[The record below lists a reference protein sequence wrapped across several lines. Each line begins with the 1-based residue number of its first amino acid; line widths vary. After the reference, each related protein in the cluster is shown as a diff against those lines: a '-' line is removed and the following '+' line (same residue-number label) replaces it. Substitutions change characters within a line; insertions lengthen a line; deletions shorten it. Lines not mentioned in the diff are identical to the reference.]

1 MELIP
6 FNHIEQGPDE
16 SQRKIVPFND
26 ILEIS
31 QSTIESDPDDVFK
44 VDHNLNDSLE
54 KIVSFDVVLE
64 VPQFI
69 CDTEEF
75 ADASFDDI
83 LEITQSSDDLLSDD
97 DEIYRK
103 MTVESFDDIFNVD
116 SKLDNLLENNVSFD
130 DVLELSQSTSDEVL
144 EITQPFDEF
153 PSEDDEAEGKM
164 IVESI
169 KDLGDI
175 DLL

>member
-6 FNHIEQGPDE
+6 FNQVEQGPDD

-31 QSTIESDPDDVFK
+31 QSTIESDPDDVLK

-54 KIVSFDVVLE
+54 KIVSFDDVLE
-64 VPQFI
+64 ISQSI

-75 ADASFDDI
+75 ADVLFDDI

-97 DEIYRK
+97 DKIYRK
-103 MTVESFDDIFNVD
+103 MTVESFDDVFNVD
-116 SKLDNLLENNVSFD
+116 SHYS
-130 DVLELSQSTSDEVL
+130 
-144 EITQPFDEF
+144 
-153 PSEDDEAEGKM
+153 
-164 IVESI
+164 
-169 KDLGDI
+169 
-175 DLL
+175 